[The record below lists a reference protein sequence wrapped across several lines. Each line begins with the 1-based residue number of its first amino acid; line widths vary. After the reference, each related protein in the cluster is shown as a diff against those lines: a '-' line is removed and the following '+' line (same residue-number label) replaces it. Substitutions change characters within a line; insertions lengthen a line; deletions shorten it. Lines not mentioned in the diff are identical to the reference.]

1 MFKKVLILL
10 FALAMPIMVFA
21 QSSGKIVGVVK
32 DKKTGEPLAGVNIVL
47 QNTMLGATTD
57 VDGYY
62 VILNVPV
69 GTYNIE
75 ASYVGYRK
83 VVVNN
88 IRVSAGI
95 TTEQNFELEPTT
107 LELGEV
113 ITVNAERPLVD
124 KNVTQSVSKVTNE
137 QLETIPVRGINNI
150 LALQASVVVQDGAV
164 HIRGGR
170 TQDNGYYL
178 DGASTMNIMNRQ
190 NSVHVIQDAV
200 EEMQV
205 LTGGYTAEFGDANAG
220 IIRTE
225 LKTGG
230 PQFHFSLDAQTDK
243 FASEGEKF
251 LNTYS
256 YREHIIATTLS
267 GPITKNLRYFIA
279 YENQDVGDDVKRISK
294 GYNFFYGDGGN
305 LDHPLVDTNPRNP
318 RNNPE
323 SPNFH
328 PDTLKAVTYPDG
340 FTPHNWYKR
349 HSVNSTL
356 LWDMKSFKFR
366 LSGVYTFTKSFG
378 TSAPMLQF
386 LNTREQ
392 PYYSHNL
399 LVSGKFTQVLNAKT
413 YYDLTLSY
421 FLNMGERHD
430 DWFGTDWRAW
440 RDSAKI
446 YEKTNGEVVY
456 RAPYDPDYNY
466 LINGFPFGRNGTLM
480 AGYSKNKQTYIGG
493 AFDLVS
499 QFTRNHE
506 LKFGVSVRQ
515 YTIRQYSISPGVMK
529 EVQRYGGVED
539 SVPVAVVAEWAGNVF
554 GYDLWGNEI
563 ESGFDGPKKP
573 VFAAAYIQDKI
584 EYKDL
589 IINAGL
595 RFDYFD
601 TKQKTLK
608 DPLRVEIDKEKHL
621 VKPDQWKDM
630 DPFMYVTPRLGISFP
645 VSDRTVFYAQYGK
658 FVQTPSFGT
667 FYYSS
672 YQYGR
677 QIGGGYFYTTPVG
690 LGVTPIRTTSY
701 EVGFRQQFG
710 QYAAIDIS
718 GFYKNVKGEIQA
730 DRITPAAGAEIQ
742 AYNILTN
749 GDFSTTKGLEFKFQL
764 RRFNRLM
771 AQLNYT
777 YSNAEG
783 TGSGSTSY
791 ISAVDR
797 LSQRPTRLNPLD
809 FAQKHRGTLMVDYRF
824 GKNDGGPVLEQFG
837 VNLLYTFNSGHP
849 YTLVTTS
856 GGQAGP
862 YSTGVDYMADT
873 RSRRALEPINNS
885 TTPWYHRID
894 LRVDKSFNI
903 TDKLKATLYM
913 RVYNLFNIKN
923 VINVYQV
930 TGSAEDDGLLTGLID
945 PVRTASFIASYGG
958 QDYVKMYKA
967 INLTNGQAYWNYLGR
982 QLWDHPRQIF
992 FGLKL
997 NF

>member
-10 FALAMPIMVFA
+10 FALAMPMLIFA
-21 QSSGKIVGVVK
+21 QSSGKIAGVVK
-32 DKKTGEPLAGVNIVL
+32 DKQTGEPLAGVNIVL

-83 VVVNN
+83 VVVKN

-95 TTEQNFELEPTT
+95 TTEQNFELQPTT

-124 KNVTQSVSKVTNE
+124 KNVTQSVSKITND
-137 QLETIPVRGINNI
+137 QLKTIPVRGVGNVV
-150 LALQASVVVQDGAV
+150 ALQAGVVVQDGAI

-170 TQDNGYYL
+170 AQDNGYYV
-178 DGASTMNIMNRQ
+178 DGASTMNIMNRG
-190 NSVHVIQDAV
+190 NAVHIIKDAV
-200 EEMQV
+200 EEIQV

-230 PQFHFSLDAQTDK
+230 PQLHFSVDAQTDK
-243 FASEGEKF
+243 FASEGKKF
-251 LNTYS
+251 LDTYS
-256 YREHIIATTLS
+256 YREHIIAATIS
-267 GPITKNLRYFIA
+267 GPIMKNLRFFLA
-279 YENQDVGDDVKRISK
+279 YENQDVGDNAKRFSK

-305 LDHPLVDTNPRNP
+305 LDKPLVDNNPSNP
-318 RNNPE
+318 RNNPQ

-328 PDTLKAVTYPDG
+328 PDTLSAITYPDG
-340 FTPHNWYKR
+340 FTPQNWYKR
-349 HSVNSTL
+349 HSINSTL
-356 LWDMKSFKFR
+356 LYDLGTFKFR
-366 LSGVYTFTKSFG
+366 LSGIYTYTKSFG
-378 TSAPMLQF
+378 TSAPMLAF
-386 LNTREQ
+386 MNTREQ
-392 PYYSHNL
+392 PFYNNNL
-399 LVSGKFTQVLNAKT
+399 LLSGKFTQVLNPKT

-421 FLNMGERHD
+421 YLNMGERRD
-430 DWFGTDWRAW
+430 DWFGSDWRSW

-446 YEKTNGEVVY
+446 YDKTNGEVVY

-466 LINGFPFGRNGTLM
+466 LINGFPFQRYGTLQ
-480 AGYSKNKQTYIGG
+480 AGYAKNKQTYLGA
-493 AFDLVS
+493 AFDIVS
-499 QFTRNHE
+499 QITRNHE
-506 LKFGVSVRQ
+506 VKFGVNARQ
-515 YTIRQYSISPGVMK
+515 YTVRQYSINPGVMK
-529 EVQRYGGVED
+529 EVQAYGGIED
-539 SVPVAVVAEWAGNVF
+539 SVPKTVVAEWAGNVF

-563 ESGFDGPKKP
+563 QSGFDGPKKP

-589 IINAGL
+589 IINAGV

-608 DPLRVEIDKEKHL
+608 DPRNAQIDKVNHI

-630 DPFMYVTPRLGISFP
+630 NPFMYVTPRLGISFP

-658 FVQTPSFGT
+658 FVQTAAFNR

-677 QIGGGYFYTTPVG
+677 QIGGGYFYITPIG
-690 LGVTPIRTTSY
+690 LNVKPIRTTSY

-710 QYAAIDIS
+710 QYAAMDIA

-730 DRITPAAGAEIQ
+730 DRIVPEPGAQIQ
-742 AYNILTN
+742 SYNILTN
-749 GDFSTTKGLEFKFQL
+749 GDFATTKGLELKFQL
-764 RRFNRLM
+764 RRYNRLM
-771 AQLNYT
+771 AQINYT
-777 YSNAEG
+777 YSDAEG

-809 FAQKHRGTLMVDYRF
+809 YAQKHRGTIMLDYRW
-824 GKNDGGPVLEQFG
+824 GKKDGGPVLEQLGF
-837 VNLLYTFNSGHP
+837 NLLYTFNSGHP

-862 YSTGVDYMADT
+862 YSTGVDYMVDT

-903 TDKLKATLYM
+903 TDKLQATLYM

-930 TGSAEDDGLLTGLID
+930 TGSAEDDGLLSGVID
-945 PVRTASFIASYGG
+945 PVRTASFISSYGG

-997 NF
+997 SF